1 VFMETAF
8 NYNYD
13 LSQVIRFE
21 VHSMI
26 KIYWILVCLVLTAG
40 TASAFGKKDVRAII
54 EEAYPGAVITEIEK
68 EKYKGKKIYEVDFN
82 YNGEKLEAIISL
94 EGEIIKVGIDD

>member
-1 VFMETAF
+1 M
-8 NYNYD
+8 N
-13 LSQVIRFE
+13 
-21 VHSMI
+21 
-26 KIYWILVCLVLTAG
+26 KIYWILICLVLTAG
-40 TASAFGKKDVRAII
+40 TAAAFGKKEVRAII

-82 YNGEKLEAIISL
+82 HNGEKLEAIISL